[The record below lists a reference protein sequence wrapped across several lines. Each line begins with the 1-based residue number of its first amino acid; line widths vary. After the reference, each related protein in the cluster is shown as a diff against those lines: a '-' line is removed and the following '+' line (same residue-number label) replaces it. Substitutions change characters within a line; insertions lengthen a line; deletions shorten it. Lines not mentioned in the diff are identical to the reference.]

1 MEALVV
7 VALLWAVFGRNSAP
21 APVEEPS
28 VSTMTGIVPLSMVP
42 GHYLRADAAR
52 AFERAVSQSN
62 IPRVNSSFRTR
73 EQQEKLYALYLAGKG
88 NLAAKP
94 GTSKHEFGLAI
105 DARGSTEWESA
116 MSANGWRRTVN
127 SEPWHWEYF
136 G

>member
-1 MEALVV
+1 M
-7 VALLWAVFGRNSAP
+7 
-21 APVEEPS
+21 
-28 VSTMTGIVPLSMVP
+28 STMTGIVPLSMVP

-73 EQQEKLYALYLAGKG
+73 EQQEKLYALFLAGKG

-105 DARGSTEWESA
+105 DARGSSEWESA